1 MRARRG
7 VEPPMLRGAV
17 LCHDVHGANGELVA
31 AKGRVLDSADVA
43 RLLEAS
49 WEELH
54 VLVLDAGDVHEDAAS
69 ARLAAA
75 AAGDGTTVR
84 APSAG
89 HFPLVS
95 QWRGVVEVDAEA
107 LGRVNCVDGVCV
119 YTLFDGQVVDA
130 GETVARAKIAPF
142 AIAGE
147 RLETSE
153 AAARA
158 AGGVVRVR
166 PFEARRVGAI
176 VQESL
181 GEGGVQRFREALD
194 EKVSWFGS
202 SLLAPAFVE
211 PSPAAIAD
219 ALVQLVGEGAEGEGA
234 DIVTLAGTKAMDP
247 LDPAFEALERVG
259 ARMERHGVPAHPGS
273 LFWLARLGDVP
284 ILGMPTCGLFSRATV
299 FDLVLPRLL
308 AGLPTGRDT
317 LAALGHGGFLTRDMA
332 FRFPPYR
339 PSRDRGAV
347 D

>member
-1 MRARRG
+1 
-7 VEPPMLRGAV
+7 V
-17 LCHDVHGANGELVA
+17 LCHDVHGANGEVVV
-31 AKGRVLDSADVA
+31 AKGRVLDATDVSRVLA
-43 RLLEAS
+43 AP
-49 WEELH
+49 WDELH
-54 VLVLDAGDVHEDAAS
+54 VLALDAGDVHEDTAS

-95 QWRGVVEVDAEA
+95 QWRGVVEVEAEA

-119 YTLFDGQVVDA
+119 YTLFDGQVVA
-130 GETVARAKIAPF
+130 EGETVARAKIAPF
-142 AIAGE
+142 AIAGD

-158 AGGVVRVR
+158 SGGVVRVR
-166 PFEARRVGAI
+166 PFAPRRIGAV

-181 GEGGVQRFREALD
+181 GEAGVQRFRDALA

-211 PSPAAIAD
+211 PSPAAIGD
-219 ALVQLVGEGAEGEGA
+219 ALVRLVGEGA

-247 LDPAFEALERVG
+247 LDPAFEALERAG

-317 LAALGHGGFLTRDMA
+317 LASLGHGGFLTRDMA